1 MRSATKSAVRS
12 QWNVKA
18 DTVLSVGRHEIG
30 VAVFDRPKSLRTSQS
45 RSHSRQNNMSLRN
58 LSLNKKLIATFA
70 AVMSVCLLAS
80 AGVFWQVV
88 NSTRASVEQT
98 RANSI
103 LRHVD
108 NAFEALLEQAVNQR
122 GYLLFRSD
130 STYNAV
136 FAERE
141 KMISEIESAK
151 KAAADQP
158 ALVASLDQMRASADV
173 FHKEL
178 SEPQMTAAKT
188 TDAPLSEIVASGTK
202 GQLDAFRDAA
212 MKIKQDVVA
221 LTDVMQARQE
231 AAQWNVMMALLIGG
245 AAAGV
250 IATGL
255 VWALSRAIVTPI
267 VGMTE
272 AMSQLAGGN
281 HDIEVPALD
290 RGDEVGHMAQAV
302 AVFKDAAIE
311 KLCLERDGAA
321 TRAAADRERMSNDE
335 LKAKEASQ
343 IEFAVDTL
351 AKALAGLSNGD
362 VASRITTPFAGSL
375 DRLRTDFNEAVA
387 KLQAAL
393 QTVGSNAAAINAGA
407 DEIRVAADNLA
418 RRTEQQ
424 AASVEQTAAALEEV
438 TITVKDAAKR
448 AEDVGQR
455 VERARAGAEKSGD
468 VVRRAVSAMGE
479 ISKSSGEIINIISV
493 IDDIA
498 FQTNL
503 LALNAGV
510 EAARAGE
517 AGKGFAVV
525 AQEVRELAQRS
536 ANAAKEIKA
545 LITTSSEQVDSGV
558 ALVGETGKALEAI
571 VGEVQEIN
579 EHIKAIVTSTREQ
592 STGLQEINLA
602 VNTMDQGTQ
611 QNAAMVEQQTAASHS
626 LASEAESLNSLL
638 RQFNLG
644 APAGQ
649 ATAGKAPAKVTA
661 PNPVATAATAAPTI
675 ASAARPADK
684 VVPSRGPVAA
694 SNSSR
699 PAPSPA
705 NALHGKL
712 SAAFGNAS
720 TAAKPSE
727 DNWEEF

>member
-1 MRSATKSAVRS
+1 
-12 QWNVKA
+12 
-18 DTVLSVGRHEIG
+18 
-30 VAVFDRPKSLRTSQS
+30 
-45 RSHSRQNNMSLRN
+45 MSLRN

-88 NSTRASVEQT
+88 QSTRASVEQT

-108 NAFEALLEQAVNQR
+108 SALEGLLEQAVNQR
-122 GYLLFRSD
+122 GYLLLRSD
-130 STYNAV
+130 STYDAV

-141 KMISEIESAK
+141 KMIAEIESAK
-151 KAAADQP
+151 QAAADQP
-158 ALVASLDQMRASADV
+158 ALVAALGQMRAAADA
-173 FHKEL
+173 FHREL
-178 SEPQMTAAKT
+178 SEPQMAAARAT
-188 TDAPLSEIVASGTK
+188 EAPLSEIIAIGK
-202 GQLDAFRDAA
+202 AGQLDAFRQAA
-212 MKIKQDVVA
+212 HKIKQDVTA
-221 LTDVMQARQE
+221 LTDAMQARQG

-267 VGMTE
+267 VGMTQ

-281 HDIEVPALD
+281 HEIKVPALD

-311 KLCLERDGAA
+311 KRRLERDSEAA
-321 TRAAADRERMSNDE
+321 RAAADRERLSNDE
-335 LKAKEASQ
+335 LKAQEANE
-343 IEFAVDTL
+343 IEFAVDSL
-351 AKALAGLSNGD
+351 AKGLAGLSNGD
-362 VASRITTPFAGSL
+362 VAYRINTPFAGNL
-375 DRLRTDFNEAVA
+375 DRLRTDFNEALA
-387 KLQAAL
+387 KLQEAL

-407 DEIRVAADNLA
+407 EEIRMAADNLA

-438 TITVKDAAKR
+438 TTTVKDAAKR

-579 EHIKAIVTSTREQ
+579 EHIKAIVISTREQ
-592 STGLQEINLA
+592 STGLQEINVA

-626 LASEAESLNSLL
+626 LANEAESLNTLL

-644 APAGQ
+644 VPAAGQ
-649 ATAGKAPAKVTA
+649 ATARKASAKASAPVSIATRGAAAPAASVAKPATR
-661 PNPVATAATAAPTI
+661 PNA
-675 ASAARPADK
+675 
-684 VVPSRGPVAA
+684 SRGPIATSTA
-694 SNSSR
+694 SR

-705 NALHGKL
+705 TALHGKL
-712 SAAFGNAS
+712 SAAFGS
-720 TAAKPSE
+720 TSAAAKASE
-727 DNWEEF
+727 QNWEEF